1 MTLKV
6 GILHPGEMGSYVA
19 RTVRASLGSAWFCPA
34 ERSEA
39 TRERARD
46 AGLTACTSL
55 QTLIDSCE
63 ILLSVCP
70 PHAAMELARCVAE
83 LGFRGTLVD
92 ANALSPGLMREMQDM
107 LAPAGITLVDGGII
121 GLPTPAG
128 KATLYLSGPDAK
140 ALLPLFSA
148 GPLQVQ
154 VLGTE
159 VGQASALKQCY
170 AAWNKGRTALLAAV
184 LAAAEQLQVRE
195 ALEQRW
201 EVEEAGSVDTIH
213 ARLQFVARKAW
224 RFGGE
229 MDEIAATF
237 QASGLPPGFFEA
249 AAALYRR
256 ESAFKDVA
264 RAPEVEAILA
274 ALLRAERESGQA

>member
-19 RTVRASLGSAWFCPA
+19 RTVRASLGAAWFCPTG
-34 ERSEA
+34 RSEA
-39 TRERARD
+39 TRERARE
-46 AGLTACTSL
+46 AGLTTSPSL
-55 QTLIDSCE
+55 QTLVDSCE
-63 ILLSVCP
+63 VLLSVCP
-70 PHAAMELARCVAE
+70 PHAAMELAQEVRACN
-83 LGFRGTLVD
+83 FRGTYVD
-92 ANALSPGLMREMQDM
+92 ANAVSPELMRRMQTE
-107 LAPAGITLVDGGII
+107 LSGAGITLVDGGII
-121 GLPTPAG
+121 GLPTAAG
-128 KATLYLSGPDAK
+128 KATLYLSGPDAGK
-140 ALLPLFSA
+140 LLPLFSA
-148 GPLQVQ
+148 GPLHAEL
-154 VLGTE
+154 LGPE

-170 AAWNKGRTALLAAV
+170 AAWNKGRTALVAGV
-184 LAAAEQLQVRE
+184 LAAAEHLQVRE

-201 EVEEAGSVDTIH
+201 EMEEAGSVDSLH

-237 QASGLPPGFFEA
+237 RDCGLPAGHFEA
-249 AAALYRR
+249 AASLYRR